1 MHARSPLVL
10 TIGGGGSHSFGF
22 AVGVVHGL
30 RDEGID
36 VRRVPIVGTSGGSHA
51 AVAIAADLSF
61 DDVDPIWREFVA
73 SAGSFWTRAADL
85 TEPLYGK
92 LEVTN
97 VAGVAV
103 RLLGF
108 RRVLLWAPDVRPPDL
123 VAASSSPFPF
133 ARPHKIGK
141 RRYVDGGHRSGT
153 SADLVPAADL
163 QLVLASLSHRSQGF
177 LGRMGARQALKETRR
192 WREAHGGRTLVVGP
206 TETMCEI
213 KVKGMRT
220 LADMSIGRQIHELA
234 VPLGRE
240 TAAILRRDHPDVVDR
255 LGAGQ
260 LQQATPEPS
269 LEIPPRPE
277 TAPVRQWPSTG
288 PAADA

>member
-1 MHARSPLVL
+1 ML

-30 RDEGID
+30 LAEGID
-36 VRRVPIVGTSGGSHA
+36 LRGVPIVGTSGGSHA
-51 AVAIAADLSF
+51 AVAIAANVSF
-61 DDVDPIWREFVA
+61 DDVDPVWREFVG
-73 SAGSFWTRAADL
+73 SAKSFWTRAADL

-92 LEVTN
+92 LEVTD

-108 RRVLLWAPDVRPPDL
+108 RRVLLWAPDVRPADL

-141 RRYVDGGHRSGT
+141 RRYIDGGHRSGT
-153 SADLVPAADL
+153 SADLVPPADL

-177 LGRMGARQALKETRR
+177 LGRMGARQVAKETRK
-192 WREAHGGRTLVVGP
+192 WEEAHGGRTLVVGP
-206 TETMCEI
+206 TATMCEI
-213 KVKGMRT
+213 KIKGMRT
-220 LADMSIGRQIHELA
+220 MADMAVGRQIHDLA

-240 TAAILRRDHPDVVDR
+240 TAAILRRDHPDVVER
-255 LGAGQ
+255 LGAGE
-260 LQQATPEPS
+260 LQEARPEPT
-269 LEIPPRPE
+269 LDLPTGEE
-277 TAPVRQWPSTG
+277 TTSVRRWPSTG
-288 PAADA
+288 RGAGA